1 MSAGLQC
8 FNASGVLSFQA
19 TDYLARIVGV
29 ISITGA
35 NGNGTKTDSNLSGGT
50 PFAMFFSNGTGSVF
64 VPCIVTISGQTVNWN
79 FGGQYANQGNN
90 PSGFIIYGIK

>member
-35 NGNGTKTDSNLSGGT
+35 NGNGSFVDAALSGGT
-50 PFAMFFSNGTGSVF
+50 PFALFFSNGSGSIY
-64 VPCIVTISGQTVNWN
+64 VPCIVTVSGQTIYWS